1 MKISQKR
8 RFAFSFILAGIALAA
23 CGGGGDSSESTTTS
37 LAPTT
42 VATTE
47 APTTVPET
55 TTTVPVPLMPLTG
68 QPVVDEAIAVRPAI
82 AAKIDNHPDA
92 RPQTGLNEADIVY
105 EENVEKWTRFAVVFH
120 SQGSDPVGPL
130 RSGRS
135 QDIDILTSL
144 NRPLFLWSG
153 GTTTRPSSLSYF
165 VLTCHWNE
173 VLLNRNCLF
182 YPASTHCVI
191 KVKRFFAMYRL
202 TAFYLC
208 PYPTTYRRK
217 TLFAQVQCSL
227 LIYSTKDS
235 KLVFQI
241 KICFVWKLN
250 DYIHEARLII
260 SYKIGSQSVIK
271 STNLEMIPIW
281 ICSEKRPM
289 ITSPETNS

>member
-1 MKISQKR
+1 MI
-8 RFAFSFILAGIALAA
+8 
-23 CGGGGDSSESTTTS
+23 
-37 LAPTT
+37 
-42 VATTE
+42 
-47 APTTVPET
+47 
-55 TTTVPVPLMPLTG
+55 
-68 QPVVDEAIAVRPAI
+68 
-82 AAKIDNHPDA
+82 
-92 RPQTGLNEADIVY
+92 
-105 EENVEKWTRFAVVFH
+105 
-120 SQGSDPVGPL
+120 
-130 RSGRS
+130 
-135 QDIDILTSL
+135 
-144 NRPLFLWSG
+144 LFLWSG

-289 ITSPETNS
+289 ITSPETNSWILKFHVTFNPKWLPTTSETWVFRARNFGKSKIYSVMTRNSTIFGAQTIFFGKGKFNHVW